1 MEIPIP
7 KFQQKTETEIKNYN
21 VIKSVLSKL
30 YDTENELIKKR
41 KGAFEDIKDIKDENE
56 KNHILKDIY
65 GKFSETMT
73 ILETEKEHQVMK
85 IKTKLIPTTEAK
97 ITEAKKTKQNIGN
110 YKNIKIKTKAQ
121 EEEMEEMK
129 KKGQD
134 VKGSQ
139 ISLNISQNKSIMADE
154 EKELRDQIMNY
165 EADRININKKIM
177 LYLINFEMAYHAKYI
192 ELLTKL
198 FNDIKEK
205 DLKKSIKESVMSV
218 GVSQNV
224 ADEIDDEEQSE
235 NNDDDDDNNDDED
248 DQEELKKSK
257 LSKSK
262 KSATK
267 KSKNKSQKDDDD
279 DDENEID
286 DDDEK

>member
-1 MEIPIP
+1 MEEIPIP

-41 KGAFEDIKDIKDENE
+41 KGAFEDIKDINEENPVLKKIY
-56 KNHILKDIY
+56 KN
-65 GKFSETMT
+65 FSEEMLK
-73 ILETEKEHQVMK
+73 LETEKEHQVMK
-85 IKTKLIPTTEAK
+85 IKTKLIPTTEAR
-97 ITEAKKTKQNIGN
+97 ITEAKRTKQNIGN
-110 YKNIKIKTKAQ
+110 YKNIESKTKAQ
-121 EEEMEEMK
+121 EEEVEKMK

-139 ISLNISQNKSIMADE
+139 ISLNISQNKSYMAE
-154 EKELRDQIMNY
+154 EGKGLKDQIMNY

-192 ELLTKL
+192 EELTKL

-205 DLKKSIKESVMSV
+205 DLKKSIKDSVMSV

-248 DQEELKKSK
+248 EQEELKKSK

>member
-1 MEIPIP
+1 MEEIPIQ

-41 KGAFEDIKDIKDENE
+41 KGAFEDIKDINEENPVLKKIY
-56 KNHILKDIY
+56 KN
-65 GKFSETMT
+65 FSEEMLK
-73 ILETEKEHQVMK
+73 LETEKEHQVMK
-85 IKTKLIPTTEAK
+85 IKTKLIPTTEAR
-97 ITEAKKTKQNIGN
+97 ITEAKRTKQNIGN
-110 YKNIKIKTKAQ
+110 YKNIESKTKAQ
-121 EEEMEEMK
+121 EEEVEKMK

-139 ISLNISQNKSIMADE
+139 ISLNISQNKSYMAE
-154 EKELRDQIMNY
+154 EGKGLKDKIMNY
-165 EADRININKKIM
+165 EDNRNNINKKIM
-177 LYLINFEMAYHAKYI
+177 LYLINYEMAYNAKYN
-192 ELLTKL
+192 EELTKL

-205 DLKKSIKESVMSV
+205 DLKKSIKDSVMSV

-235 NNDDDDDNNDDED
+235 NNDDDDDDED

-279 DDENEID
+279 DENEID

>member
-1 MEIPIP
+1 MEEIPIQ
-7 KFQQKTETEIKNYN
+7 KFQQKTETEIKNYS

-41 KGAFEDIKDIKDENE
+41 KGAFEDIKDIKDINEENPV
-56 KNHILKDIY
+56 LKKIY
-65 GKFSETMT
+65 NNFSEGMLK
-73 ILETEKEHQVMK
+73 LETEKEHQVMK
-85 IKTKLIPTTEAK
+85 IKTKLIPTTEAR
-97 ITEAKKTKQNIGN
+97 ITEAKRTKQNIGN
-110 YKNIKIKTKAQ
+110 YKNIESKTKAQ
-121 EEEMEEMK
+121 EEEVEKMK

-139 ISLNISQNKSIMADE
+139 ISLNISQNKSYMAE
-154 EKELRDQIMNY
+154 EGKGLKDQIMNY

-192 ELLTKL
+192 EELTKL
-198 FNDIKEK
+198 FNDIKEE
-205 DLKKSIKESVMSV
+205 DLKKSIKDSVMSV

-235 NNDDDDDNNDDED
+235 NNDDDDDED

>member
-1 MEIPIP
+1 MEEIPIQ

-41 KGAFEDIKDIKDENE
+41 KGAFEDIKNIKDINEENPVLKKIY
-56 KNHILKDIY
+56 KN
-65 GKFSETMT
+65 FSEEMLK
-73 ILETEKEHQVMK
+73 LETEKENQVMK
-85 IKTKLIPTTEAK
+85 IKTKLIPTTEAR
-97 ITEAKKTKQNIGN
+97 ITEAKRTKQNIGN
-110 YKNIKIKTKAQ
+110 YKNIESKTKAQ
-121 EEEMEEMK
+121 EEEVEKMK

-139 ISLNISQNKSIMADE
+139 ISLNISQNKSYMAE
-154 EKELRDQIMNY
+154 EGKGLKDQIMNY

-192 ELLTKL
+192 EELTKL

-205 DLKKSIKESVMSV
+205 DLKKSIKDSVMSV

-279 DDENEID
+279 DENEID

>member
-1 MEIPIP
+1 
-7 KFQQKTETEIKNYN
+7 
-21 VIKSVLSKL
+21 
-30 YDTENELIKKR
+30 
-41 KGAFEDIKDIKDENE
+41 
-56 KNHILKDIY
+56 
-65 GKFSETMT
+65 
-73 ILETEKEHQVMK
+73 
-85 IKTKLIPTTEAK
+85 
-97 ITEAKKTKQNIGN
+97 
-110 YKNIKIKTKAQ
+110 
-121 EEEMEEMK
+121 
-129 KKGQD
+129 
-134 VKGSQ
+134 
-139 ISLNISQNKSIMADE
+139 MADE
-154 EKELRDQIMNY
+154 EKQLRDQIMNY

-279 DDENEID
+279 ENEID

>member
-1 MEIPIP
+1 MENIPIP

-41 KGAFEDIKDIKDENE
+41 KGAFEDIKDVGE
-56 KNHILKDIY
+56 KNPILKDIY
-65 GKFSETMT
+65 DKFSDKM
-73 ILETEKEHQVMK
+73 INLETEKEHQVMK
-85 IKTKLIPTTEAK
+85 IKTKLIPTTEAR

-110 YKNIKIKTKAQ
+110 YKNIESKTKAQ
-121 EEEMEEMK
+121 EEEMEKMK

-139 ISLNISQNKSIMADE
+139 ISVNISQNKSYMAE
-154 EKELRDQIMNY
+154 EGKGLKDQIMNY

-192 ELLTKL
+192 EELTKL
-198 FNDIKEK
+198 FNDIKGK
-205 DLKKSIKESVMSV
+205 DLKKSIKDSVMSA
-218 GVSQNV
+218 GVSKVV
-224 ADEIDDEEQSE
+224 ADEIDDEEESE
-235 NNDDDDDNNDDED
+235 NNGGDESGGDED

-267 KSKNKSQKDDDD
+267 KSKNKSQKNDDD
-279 DDENEID
+279 DDEKEID
-286 DDDEK
+286 DD

>member
-1 MEIPIP
+1 MEEIPIQ

-41 KGAFEDIKDIKDENE
+41 KGAFEDIKDINEENPVLKKIY
-56 KNHILKDIY
+56 KN
-65 GKFSETMT
+65 FSEEMLK
-73 ILETEKEHQVMK
+73 LETEKEHQVMK
-85 IKTKLIPTTEAK
+85 IKTKLIPTTEAR
-97 ITEAKKTKQNIGN
+97 ITEAKRTKQNIGN
-110 YKNIKIKTKAQ
+110 YKNIESKTKAQ
-121 EEEMEEMK
+121 EEEVEKMK

-139 ISLNISQNKSIMADE
+139 ISLNISQNKSYMAE
-154 EKELRDQIMNY
+154 EGKGLKDQIMNY

-192 ELLTKL
+192 EELTKL
-198 FNDIKEK
+198 FNEIKEK
-205 DLKKSIKESVMSV
+205 DLKKSIKDSVMSV

-248 DQEELKKSK
+248 DQEKLKKSK

-279 DDENEID
+279 DENEID

>member
-1 MEIPIP
+1 MENIPIA

-41 KGAFEDIKDIKDENE
+41 KGAFEDIKDVGE
-56 KNHILKDIY
+56 KNPILKDIY
-65 GKFSETMT
+65 DKFSDKM
-73 ILETEKEHQVMK
+73 INLETEKEHQVMK
-85 IKTKLIPTTEAK
+85 IKTKLIPTTEAR

-110 YKNIKIKTKAQ
+110 YKNIESKTKAQ
-121 EEEMEEMK
+121 EEEMEKMK

-139 ISLNISQNKSIMADE
+139 ISVNISQNKSYMAE
-154 EKELRDQIMNY
+154 EGKGLKDQIMNY

-192 ELLTKL
+192 EELTKL
-198 FNDIKEK
+198 FNDIKGK
-205 DLKKSIKESVMSV
+205 DLKKSIKDSVMSA
-218 GVSQNV
+218 GVSKVV
-224 ADEIDDEEQSE
+224 ADEIDDEEESE
-235 NNDDDDDNNDDED
+235 NNGGDESGGDED

-267 KSKNKSQKDDDD
+267 KSKNKSQKNDDD
-279 DDENEID
+279 DDEKEID
-286 DDDEK
+286 DD

>member
-1 MEIPIP
+1 MAE
-7 KFQQKTETEIKNYN
+7 EG
-21 VIKSVLSKL
+21 
-30 YDTENELIKKR
+30 
-41 KGAFEDIKDIKDENE
+41 KG
-56 KNHILKDIY
+56 LK
-65 GKFSETMT
+65 
-73 ILETEKEHQVMK
+73 
-85 IKTKLIPTTEAK
+85 
-97 ITEAKKTKQNIGN
+97 
-110 YKNIKIKTKAQ
+110 
-121 EEEMEEMK
+121 
-129 KKGQD
+129 
-134 VKGSQ
+134 
-139 ISLNISQNKSIMADE
+139 
-154 EKELRDQIMNY
+154 DQIMNY

-235 NNDDDDDNNDDED
+235 NNDDDDDDED

-279 DDENEID
+279 DENEID